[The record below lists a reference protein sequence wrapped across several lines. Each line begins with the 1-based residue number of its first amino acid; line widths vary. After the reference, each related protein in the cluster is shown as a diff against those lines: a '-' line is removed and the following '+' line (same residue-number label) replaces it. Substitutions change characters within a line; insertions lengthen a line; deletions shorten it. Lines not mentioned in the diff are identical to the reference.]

1 VRHGLA
7 AAASALLL
15 QACIVV
21 PQTREYYD
29 TGCQMMSKE
38 IVLEAAVIGRFQGC
52 AGEACAVMLATMGAV
67 TAASAVVSG
76 SIALVGNVAYW
87 VERQGRCTR

>member
-1 VRHGLA
+1 MKQALA
-7 AAASALLL
+7 AAACALLL

-21 PQTREYYD
+21 PQTRDYYD
-29 TGCQMMSKE
+29 AGCQMMSKE
-38 IVLEAAVIGRFQGC
+38 IVLGATMIGRFQGC

-67 TAASAVVSG
+67 TAATAVVSG

-87 VERQGRCTR
+87 VERQGRCMR